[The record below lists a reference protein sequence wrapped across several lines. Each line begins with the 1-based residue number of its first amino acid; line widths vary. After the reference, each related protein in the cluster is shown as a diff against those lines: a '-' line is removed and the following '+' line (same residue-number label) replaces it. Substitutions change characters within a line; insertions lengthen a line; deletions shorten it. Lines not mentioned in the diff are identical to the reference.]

1 MAGSIRWFNYTTD
14 GGVTYSVQADRS
26 NVAAVNPSG
35 TGTPGSLSIAAVPRN
50 IKIRYALFADATGLI
65 RRRVPLLTPADVAA
79 LVPTLSFVPQGET
92 AAVALTYIQGE
103 STRLPKLADT
113 GRVI

>member
-1 MAGSIRWFNYTTD
+1 MSGSIRWFNYTTD
-14 GGVTYSVQADRS
+14 GGQTYSLQADKS

-50 IKIRYALFADATGLI
+50 IKPRYALFQDSTGTI
-65 RRRVPLLTPADVAA
+65 KRKVPLLTPADVAA

-92 AAVALTYIQGE
+92 ATVALTFISGE
-103 STRLPKLADT
+103 TTRLPKLADT
-113 GRVI
+113 GRTT